1 MTEEVVIRK
10 QVINPDPLRIHGSCK
25 QAENI
30 WDKTRQKL
38 NASVITDPQGS
49 MNSEQIHWC

>member
-10 QVINPDPLRIHGSCK
+10 QVINPDPLRTHGSCK

-38 NASVITDPQGS
+38 NASVITDQGS